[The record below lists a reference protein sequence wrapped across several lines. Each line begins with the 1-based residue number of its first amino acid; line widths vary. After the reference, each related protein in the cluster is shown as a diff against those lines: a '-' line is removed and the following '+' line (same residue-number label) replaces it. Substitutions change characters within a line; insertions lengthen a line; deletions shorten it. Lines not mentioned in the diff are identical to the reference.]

1 MFSFLKDFG
10 YDGLGGSADDA
21 ALIEFLKLDS
31 LTKYETI
38 LQNKVNSIE

>member
-10 YDGLGGSADDA
+10 YDGLGGIADDN

-31 LTKYETI
+31 LTKYETT
-38 LQNKVNSIE
+38 LQGNSKE